1 LAVHGPVRLAIAEL
15 PVAIIFPS
23 RAAIFCPV
31 ETAVARAIF
40 NLGASQGINRAERES
55 LLARC
60 SREVNLVKAGTIQRS
75 FISGLLLVV
84 TELASAND
92 ANSIAL
98 VGDPVRGKA
107 LYQACTACHSVDEN
121 DLGPKHRGVF
131 GRRAGSVA
139 DYSYSAALKASG
151 LTWDRSTLDRW
162 LANPSQLVPGTKMYL
177 QISDAQRRADVIA
190 YLEQLK

>member
-1 LAVHGPVRLAIAEL
+1 
-15 PVAIIFPS
+15 
-23 RAAIFCPV
+23 
-31 ETAVARAIF
+31 
-40 NLGASQGINRAERES
+40 
-55 LLARC
+55 
-60 SREVNLVKAGTIQRS
+60 VKAGRFRKNVIT
-75 FISGLLLVV
+75 GALLVV
-84 TELASAND
+84 SALASAND
-92 ANSIAL
+92 ATSIAL

-107 LYQACTACHSVDEN
+107 FYQACAACHSVDEN

-162 LANPSQLVPGTKMYL
+162 LANPSQLVPGTKMYFK
-177 QISDAQRRADVIA
+177 IADAQSRADVIA